1 MTKKK
6 KEEQR
11 QIIEVRE
18 DCDTGRLYGSI
29 DDAISY
35 LAEMRDKFRD
45 CDRFGLEEH
54 WTGYED
60 MEMVF
65 SYYREESDE
74 EFARR
79 LDEEERQR
87 VRAAEERR
95 REDQRKADL
104 KEFERLKA
112 RLGIWR

>member
-11 QIIEVRE
+11 EIIKVRE
-18 DCDTGRLYGSI
+18 DCDTDRLYGSI

-35 LAEMRDKFRD
+35 LTEMRDKFRG

-65 SYYREESDE
+65 SYTREENDE

-79 LDEEERQR
+79 LADEELRRR
-87 VRAAEERR
+87 VAAEERKR
-95 REDQRKADL
+95 REDREKDL
-104 KEFERLKA
+104 KEFNRLKS
-112 RLGIWR
+112 RLGIRH